1 MSCSVTFTWNQGEKA
16 VHVSILS
23 LFFRNKELHR
33 RTAALAAGWLSAL
46 YSVNGCQWQPAI
58 HHLVTLQ
65 MKAEVLTLKSFASAP
80 DVIAYQMTSN
90 CRASHTSDAAKG
102 VEVAQCW
109 RGRAPAAWPGLVIS
123 CSFRHLFGRAAML
136 GMAPT
141 CTRDMLNIDIS
152 RHLE

>member
-1 MSCSVTFTWNQGEKA
+1 M
-16 VHVSILS
+16 HVSILS

-80 DVIAYQMTSN
+80 DVIAYQMTSI
-90 CRASHTSDAAKG
+90 KI
-102 VEVAQCW
+102 VEL
-109 RGRAPAAWPGLVIS
+109 RTP
-123 CSFRHLFGRAAML
+123 AML
-136 GMAPT
+136 QRVWKLRSAGGAG
-141 CTRDMLNIDIS
+141 
-152 RHLE
+152 HLRPDLVL